1 MGYERHWHN
10 FIIQCGNCFSI
21 IKSLFKLPIDSDES
35 EGGPATSSRHLATT
49 DDFHDDGKVDK
60 LDADIALNLTLDEVN
75 KKVRNKPFVTLKGRK
90 MRHIYK

>member
-1 MGYERHWHN
+1 MKKIATFDNSERQLFLYYN
-10 FIIQCGNCFSI
+10 IKFSL
-21 IKSLFKLPIDSDES
+21 SIDSDES

-75 KKVRNKPFVTLKGRK
+75 KKVNNKHFVMLK
-90 MRHIYK
+90 IL